1 MAVQPSSRRAVAQRV
16 LRALLTR
23 LICERG
29 VALVLALLVV
39 SALSVTAAGLALLV
53 TSNEHA
59 FGRDRQE
66 ERAFNVAEAGI
77 SNAVAK
83 LSQLN
88 SASYPQGA
96 TVSSG
101 GTYSVGGA
109 SYSWTAT
116 KTLDGVASDTWTIT
130 ATGTQ
135 GPVTRPVS
143 VQVTASKTNVTKP
156 ASGAWAAGIFVG
168 NPSGCTDVGGSA
180 AITLS
185 VYVLGDLCMNG
196 NAVNSIL
203 EPSSSGPKSV
213 DLYVKGNLYVGNN
226 PTVGTTARRIR
237 SATIVGG
244 CFLKGVAKICNN
256 PPGNPGNASHVYA
269 DTYSNVPLTI
279 SKPYADA
286 VGTYAKGD
294 WKNPVCSTGSF
305 TFDNDTT
312 RNTSVGDFTMMTGSS
327 YNCTVYKAG
336 LPHVSG
342 NELGTLAW
350 NAATKQLTIS
360 GVIYVDGNL
369 KFNGGDNGT
378 YSGFGALW
386 VNGTVS
392 TNGNSALCGPPST
405 LGASQGTCSGT
416 WDGSVAAMTI
426 TAVNANNSSPGWQ
439 MNGTAEIDAAAYVNG
454 LFAESGT
461 AFVTGPVITDSA
473 SLTGTPKHTDV
484 TNPPPN
490 TPGGPETSVVA
501 TWGHVIKGTW
511 RQCPVSGC
519 P

>member
-1 MAVQPSSRRAVAQRV
+1 M
-16 LRALLTR
+16 
-23 LICERG
+23 
-29 VALVLALLVV
+29 
-39 SALSVTAAGLALLV
+39 
-53 TSNEHA
+53 
-59 FGRDRQE
+59 
-66 ERAFNVAEAGI
+66 
-77 SNAVAK
+77 
-83 LSQLN
+83 
-88 SASYPQGA
+88 
-96 TVSSG
+96 
-101 GTYSVGGA
+101 
-109 SYSWTAT
+109 
-116 KTLDGVASDTWTIT
+116 
-130 ATGTQ
+130 
-135 GPVTRPVS
+135 
-143 VQVTASKTNVTKP
+143 
-156 ASGAWAAGIFVG
+156 
-168 NPSGCTDVGGSA
+168 
-180 AITLS
+180 
-185 VYVLGDLCMNG
+185 
-196 NAVNSIL
+196 
-203 EPSSSGPKSV
+203 
-213 DLYVKGNLYVGNN
+213 
-226 PTVGTTARRIR
+226 
-237 SATIVGG
+237 
-244 CFLKGVAKICNN
+244 
-256 PPGNPGNASHVYA
+256 YA